1 MSPFWRK
8 REPSPPAAD
17 EPHAAEDGPRPL
29 DEKVS
34 PFFDAHDWDGLIRF
48 LERID
53 PDALEGQD
61 AVNWYTFRGIGA
73 EQSGRREEAA
83 GAYTEGARRHPESST
98 LQVVAGRFLE
108 AEGRFDEALPH
119 FRSVRLGDGGGSAL
133 MTAARYCY
141 LWDALDDAVALL
153 AQIFEAY
160 FELRIADDH
169 FLYTRRLPFFADAF
183 GAQAAVLV
191 LSGREGEAEALLD
204 KARASLSDLPGLDV
218 ERLTLEATLGRPS
231 GLIEHRSN
239 GEDGYGR
246 MRRAAW
252 EARATDQ
259 PAAAGKGLESV
270 RLRESDFGWLEDI
283 RLLAMIAADRR
294 AGDFRTDDPRIND
307 FFARQALL
315 FEPEHAFHFGLLEE
329 QEALKERYRTNRR
342 DFGPPPRRSSKDEV
356 CARATL

>member
-8 REPSPPAAD
+8 REPSPPADA
-17 EPHAAEDGPRPL
+17 EPPAAEDGPRAL
-29 DEKVS
+29 DEKVT
-34 PFFDAHDWDGLIRF
+34 PFFDARDWEGLIEY

-53 PDALEGQD
+53 PDALEGKD

-83 GAYTEGARRHPESST
+83 GAYMEGARRHPESST

-119 FRSVRLGDGGGSAL
+119 FRSVRLGDVSSGSAV

-141 LWDALDDAVALL
+141 LWDALEDAIALL
-153 AQIFEAY
+153 TQIFTAY

-169 FLYTRRLPFFADAF
+169 FLYTRSLPFFSDAF

-191 LSGREGEAEALLD
+191 LSGREDEARALLD
-204 KARASLSDLPGLDV
+204 EAEASLSDLPGLEV

-231 GLIEHRSN
+231 GLIGHPSN
-239 GEDGYGR
+239 REDGYGR

-252 EARATDQ
+252 QARATDQ
-259 PAAAGKGLESV
+259 PAAAKKGLASV
-270 RLRESDFGWLEDI
+270 TLRSSDFGWLEDI

-294 AGDFRTDDPRIND
+294 AHDLRTDDPRID
-307 FFARQALL
+307 EFFAHQALL

-329 QEALKERYRTNRR
+329 QEALKERYRANRR
-342 DFGPPPRRSSKDEV
+342 EFGPPPRR
-356 CARATL
+356 RQ